1 MVCVRGVVCGVCVCV
16 RVLCVCVR
24 VCGVYLCACC
34 VCAVCVRVCVCV
46 LCVCVCVCVCCVSV
60 CVVCVCGVCVCVC
73 VHACVCVLLACP
85 SVILVAKTNC
95 SFLQIPEEILTRR
108 MRWPTEIV
116 SCINR
121 IQATGAPCSHM
132 RLCLTVTCMYIY
144 VLAFAPLHVHDI
156 IEAHCYVYAH

>member
-1 MVCVRGVVCGVCVCV
+1 MVCSVCVCMCMCFVCVCV
-16 RVLCVCVR
+16 RACVCCVCV
-24 VCGVYLCACC
+24 CACVC
-34 VCAVCVRVCVCV
+34 VCMCMCVRVHVLCICV
-46 LCVCVCVCVCCVSV
+46 LCVCGVCACVCCVCVCACM
-60 CVVCVCGVCVCVC
+60 
-73 VHACVCVLLACP
+73 HACICVLLACP
-85 SVILVAKTNC
+85 SVILVARTDC

-116 SCINR
+116 SCSSR

-132 RLCLTVTCMYIY
+132 RLCLTVTCMYVRTS